1 MNSDLRGEGAINK
14 NVILL
19 GLVSFLNDLSSE
31 MIIPILPM
39 FITALGGNGFIV
51 GLIGGLRD
59 SISSIIKVF
68 SGYLSDKSGRKKPF
82 VVAGYTISSL
92 FKFLLGLSTV
102 WQQVLI
108 YATLERI
115 GKGLRTAPRDAI
127 ISESMPQERGKGF
140 GIHRAMD
147 TLGAIMGGVIVF
159 ILFWY
164 FSFNFNL
171 IIILA
176 SVIAFLS
183 LIPLYFVKDIKR
195 KIKDITLRISIG
207 QLNPE
212 LKKFIFIASVFTL
225 ANFSYMFFLLKSQE
239 IFTGKPSV
247 GIPIL
252 LYVVFN
258 ITYASLSIPAGI
270 ISDKIGKKKVIA
282 LGYIIFT
289 FTSIGFAVISTLP
302 AYVLLFISYGIVY
315 ALVDGT
321 QRAYVADLAPENLK
335 ATGLGAYHT
344 LTGLSALVGSITAGI
359 LWQWNT
365 TYPFI
370 YGGIL
375 GMISTILLS
384 TSIKG

>member
-171 IIILA
+171 IIIFA

-195 KIKDITLRISIG
+195 KIKDITLRISIR

-344 LTGLSALVGSITAGI
+344 LTGLSSLVGSITAGI

-375 GMISTILLS
+375 GLISTILLS
-384 TSIKG
+384 TAIKG

>member
-1 MNSDLRGEGAINK
+1 MNNDAKEDAISR
-14 NVILL
+14 NVVLL

-92 FKFLLGLSTV
+92 FKFLLGLSSV
-102 WQQVLI
+102 WQHILVF
-108 YATLERI
+108 ATLERI

-127 ISESMPQERGKGF
+127 ISESMPKERGRGF
-140 GIHRAMD
+140 GIHRTMD

-164 FSFNFNL
+164 FNLNFS
-171 IIILA
+171 IIILIA
-176 SVIAFLS
+176 SGIAFSS
-183 LIPLYFVKDIKR
+183 LIPLYFVRDIKR
-195 KIKDITLRISIG
+195 KIKEITFRISIK
-207 QLNPE
+207 QLTPE
-212 LKKFIFIASVFTL
+212 LRKFIFTASVFTL

-252 LYVVFN
+252 LYVIFN
-258 ITYASLSIPAGI
+258 ITYASLSMPAGI
-270 ISDKIGKKKVIA
+270 ISDKIGKKKVIV
-282 LGYIIFT
+282 LGYMLFT
-289 FTSIGFAVISTLP
+289 LTSIGFALISTLP
-302 AYVLLFISYGIVY
+302 AYILLFISYGAVY

-344 LTGLSALVGSITAGI
+344 LTGLSSLVGSLSAGI
-359 LWQWNT
+359 LWQLNT

-370 YGGIL
+370 YGAIL
-375 GMISTILLS
+375 GTVSTVLLYS
-384 TSIKG
+384 MVRG